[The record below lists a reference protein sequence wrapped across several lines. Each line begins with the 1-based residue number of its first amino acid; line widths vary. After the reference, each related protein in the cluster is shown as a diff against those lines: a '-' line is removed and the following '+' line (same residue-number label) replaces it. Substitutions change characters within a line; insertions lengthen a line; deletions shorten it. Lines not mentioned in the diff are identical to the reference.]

1 MLYHA
6 FPFTELD
13 EIIVKISSGPK
24 HLVAKRC
31 KFSTSVRIQNIT
43 KHYSEEFIRLYFE
56 SPAESGGGG
65 VTSVELPGNGEA
77 IVTFTDHRGMYV
89 VVVIVVAVALPD

>member
-1 MLYHA
+1 M
-6 FPFTELD
+6 
-13 EIIVKISSGPK
+13 KISSGPK

-31 KFSTSVRIQNIT
+31 KFSTSVKIQNIT

-65 VTSVELPGNGEA
+65 VASVELPGNGEA
-77 IVTFTDHRGMYV
+77 IVTFTDHRGMYGV
-89 VVVIVVAVALPD
+89 VVVVSVIAVALPD